1 MSRSAQFSNDR
12 NPFFWLAAGEWMGS
26 GVAGEQPTDQR
37 FDDGQSLCFDSA
49 AMSERIELLGAPEL
63 E

>member
-1 MSRSAQFSNDR
+1 
-12 NPFFWLAAGEWMGS
+12 LAAGEWMGS
-26 GVAGEQPTDQR
+26 GVAGEQPTDRR
-37 FDDGQSLCFDSA
+37 FDDGQSLCFYSA